1 MIKLLGN
8 YQEVSMAIL
17 REQEINII
25 KYIFSSIILQ
35 TFSKIYI

>member
-8 YQEVSMAIL
+8 YEEVSMAIL

-25 KYIFSSIILQ
+25 KYIFSSIILK